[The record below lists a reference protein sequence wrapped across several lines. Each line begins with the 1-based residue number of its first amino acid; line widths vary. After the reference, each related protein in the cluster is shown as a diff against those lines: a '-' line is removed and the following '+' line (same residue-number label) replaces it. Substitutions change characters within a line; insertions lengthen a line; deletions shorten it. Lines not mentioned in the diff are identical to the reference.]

1 MIIKY
6 HFASNFRNL
15 EKIEFEPHPEMNI
28 IYGENGQGKTN
39 IIESIWL
46 LTGFYSFRTRKN
58 SQLIKQG
65 ENQAEINNR
74 FYSHMREQNA
84 SMLIGKRKEIILNGV
99 NEDSPRVMM
108 GKYYAVVFSPST
120 LGIVQDGPAER
131 RKLIDITLSLIKP
144 NYAVLMSKYLRV
156 LEQRNALLKK
166 MGERCFENDYISPW
180 NIELVNLGAK
190 IIKYRLDYIETFSE
204 ISKEIYKGISSG
216 KEDFSFYYDFSAENI
231 GEEEIKEKLINDIN
245 KCREADIKRLYTN
258 AGPHTH
264 DLILNLNGRDAR
276 IYGSQG
282 QQRSCALA
290 MKLGEASIIEK
301 VTGESP
307 VVLLDDVMSELDEG
321 RQTFILNYLNNWQVF
336 ITCCDPSQLLRS
348 KKGKAFEVADGKIKE
363 METGYE
369 KSIEKEKEI

>member
-6 HFASNFRNL
+6 HSASNFRNL

-65 ENQAEINNR
+65 KNQAEINNR

-290 MKLGEASIIEK
+290 MKLGEASIIEN

-363 METGYE
+363 ME
-369 KSIEKEKEI
+369 